1 MKVFEAA
8 ERAWRKAYGEY
19 HGAEMALSQ
28 ETAIAEQ
35 ERATINS
42 VREMLKKLESAEADV
57 LGSCPLD
64 KIGAVCSGQGDCKT
78 NTTDPHRTKY
88 CACKAGSGRTGRDC
102 SMCKFG
108 WKMATGDLKGFC
120 KQVYV
125 PTVTFLQTSS
135 SQQYSVEDLNQAVAT
150 LMQTG
155 RHTQSSSAIED
166 LLTALEK
173 TLADKEA
180 MMRKERDDLKITH
193 DKAETTNHAEKK
205 LMEDWEKKKDK
216 AILEEEEQKEIYKA
230 IYDMYWFEH
239 PMRLKETELLNK
251 LDAIMA
257 KLEGGEVST
266 GTPTVAP
273 TKHTNTQTHTP
284 TTAPTAAAK

>member
-1 MKVFEAA
+1 M
-8 ERAWRKAYGEY
+8 G
-19 HGAEMALSQ
+19 
-28 ETAIAEQ
+28 
-35 ERATINS
+35 
-42 VREMLKKLESAEADV
+42 
-57 LGSCPLD
+57 
-64 KIGAVCSGQGDCKT
+64 
-78 NTTDPHRTKY
+78 
-88 CACKAGSGRTGRDC
+88 
-102 SMCKFG
+102 
-108 WKMATGDLKGFC
+108 
-120 KQVYV
+120 
-125 PTVTFLQTSS
+125 
-135 SQQYSVEDLNQAVAT
+135 DLNQAVAT

-155 RHTQSSSAIED
+155 RPTQSSSAIED

-193 DKAETTNHAEKK
+193 DKAETTNHA
-205 LMEDWEKKKDK
+205 EKKKDK

-257 KLEGGEVST
+257 KLEGGEVSA
-266 GTPTVAP
+266 GPPTVAP

>member
-1 MKVFEAA
+1 M
-8 ERAWRKAYGEY
+8 G
-19 HGAEMALSQ
+19 MALSQ

-135 SQQYSVEDLNQAVAT
+135 SQQYSVEDLNQAVAS

-166 LLTALEK
+166 LLTAL
-173 TLADKEA
+173 
-180 MMRKERDDLKITH
+180 
-193 DKAETTNHAEKK
+193 EKK

-230 IYDMYWFEH
+230 IYDM
-239 PMRLKETELLNK
+239 
-251 LDAIMA
+251 
-257 KLEGGEVST
+257 
-266 GTPTVAP
+266 
-273 TKHTNTQTHTP
+273 
-284 TTAPTAAAK
+284 

>member
-1 MKVFEAA
+1 M
-8 ERAWRKAYGEY
+8 G
-19 HGAEMALSQ
+19 
-28 ETAIAEQ
+28 
-35 ERATINS
+35 
-42 VREMLKKLESAEADV
+42 
-57 LGSCPLD
+57 
-64 KIGAVCSGQGDCKT
+64 
-78 NTTDPHRTKY
+78 
-88 CACKAGSGRTGRDC
+88 
-102 SMCKFG
+102 
-108 WKMATGDLKGFC
+108 
-120 KQVYV
+120 
-125 PTVTFLQTSS
+125 LQTSS

-205 LMEDWEKKKDK
+205 LME
-216 AILEEEEQKEIYKA
+216 A
-230 IYDMYWFEH
+230 
-239 PMRLKETELLNK
+239 ELLNK

>member
-1 MKVFEAA
+1 M
-8 ERAWRKAYGEY
+8 G
-19 HGAEMALSQ
+19 
-28 ETAIAEQ
+28 
-35 ERATINS
+35 
-42 VREMLKKLESAEADV
+42 
-57 LGSCPLD
+57 
-64 KIGAVCSGQGDCKT
+64 
-78 NTTDPHRTKY
+78 
-88 CACKAGSGRTGRDC
+88 
-102 SMCKFG
+102 
-108 WKMATGDLKGFC
+108 
-120 KQVYV
+120 
-125 PTVTFLQTSS
+125 
-135 SQQYSVEDLNQAVAT
+135 
-150 LMQTG
+150 
-155 RHTQSSSAIED
+155 HTQSSSAIED

-205 LMEDWEKKKDK
+205 LV
-216 AILEEEEQKEIYKA
+216 EEEQKEIYKA

>member
-1 MKVFEAA
+1 M
-8 ERAWRKAYGEY
+8 G
-19 HGAEMALSQ
+19 MALSQ

-64 KIGAVCSGQGDCKT
+64 KIGAVCSGQGACKT
-78 NTTDPHRTKY
+78 
-88 CACKAGSGRTGRDC
+88 GSGRTGRDC

-173 TLADKEA
+173 TLADEEA

-205 LMEDWEKKKDK
+205 FMEDWEKKKDK

>member
-1 MKVFEAA
+1 MGKQDVDDEEMMQKSILDEEELKYNVTKAHRIANVTAWKAQVKVFEAA
-8 ERAWRKAYGEY
+8 EKAWRKAYGEY

-35 ERATINS
+35 ERATIN
-42 VREMLKKLESAEADV
+42 
-57 LGSCPLD
+57 
-64 KIGAVCSGQGDCKT
+64 
-78 NTTDPHRTKY
+78 
-88 CACKAGSGRTGRDC
+88 SGRTGRDC

-193 DKAETTNHAEKK
+193 DKA
-205 LMEDWEKKKDK
+205 
-216 AILEEEEQKEIYKA
+216 ILEEEEQKEIYKA

-273 TKHTNTQTHTP
+273 TKHTNTQPHTP

>member
-1 MKVFEAA
+1 M
-8 ERAWRKAYGEY
+8 G
-19 HGAEMALSQ
+19 
-28 ETAIAEQ
+28 
-35 ERATINS
+35 
-42 VREMLKKLESAEADV
+42 
-57 LGSCPLD
+57 LD

-108 WKMATGDLKGFC
+108 WKMATG
-120 KQVYV
+120 
-125 PTVTFLQTSS
+125 
-135 SQQYSVEDLNQAVAT
+135 DLNQAVAT

-216 AILEEEEQKEIYKA
+216 AIL
-230 IYDMYWFEH
+230 DMYWFEH

>member
-1 MKVFEAA
+1 M
-8 ERAWRKAYGEY
+8 
-19 HGAEMALSQ
+19 
-28 ETAIAEQ
+28 
-35 ERATINS
+35 
-42 VREMLKKLESAEADV
+42 
-57 LGSCPLD
+57 
-64 KIGAVCSGQGDCKT
+64 
-78 NTTDPHRTKY
+78 
-88 CACKAGSGRTGRDC
+88 
-102 SMCKFG
+102 
-108 WKMATGDLKGFC
+108 GDL
-120 KQVYV
+120 
-125 PTVTFLQTSS
+125 
-135 SQQYSVEDLNQAVAT
+135 NHAVAT

-205 LMEDWEKKKDK
+205 L
-216 AILEEEEQKEIYKA
+216 IGLGEEEGQG
-230 IYDMYWFEH
+230 H
-239 PMRLKETELLNK
+239 PRGGGAEGDLQGYLRHVLVRAPHAPQGDRLLNK

>member
-1 MKVFEAA
+1 M
-8 ERAWRKAYGEY
+8 G
-19 HGAEMALSQ
+19 
-28 ETAIAEQ
+28 
-35 ERATINS
+35 
-42 VREMLKKLESAEADV
+42 
-57 LGSCPLD
+57 
-64 KIGAVCSGQGDCKT
+64 
-78 NTTDPHRTKY
+78 
-88 CACKAGSGRTGRDC
+88 
-102 SMCKFG
+102 
-108 WKMATGDLKGFC
+108 

-180 MMRKERDDLKITH
+180 MMRKERDDPKITH

-216 AILEEEEQKEIYKA
+216 AILEEEEQKEIYS
-230 IYDMYWFEH
+230 YLRH
-239 PMRLKETELLNK
+239 VLVR
-251 LDAIMA
+251 
-257 KLEGGEVST
+257 
-266 GTPTVAP
+266 AP
-273 TKHTNTQTHTP
+273 H
-284 TTAPTAAAK
+284 AP